1 MKLMSDIY
9 ISCAYDGFCRHHDT
23 FNHMTTVEEMKNKS
37 VTTLNYLVSVYL
49 YTILHFSVSLSYIT
63 LRIFFVMLSSI
74 RIINDCFKIY

>member
-49 YTILHFSVSLSYIT
+49 YTIFTFFSV
-63 LRIFFVMLSSI
+63 F
-74 RIINDCFKIY
+74 IIYNTKNLFCNA